1 MRKAFFLTSLPQLQ
15 KGAVVSALG
24 FALFVGTSALAPER
38 SGWVALV
45 FAGVSLYVFW
55 SLALCAGAGKGDRQ
69 LFPGLGAGSGDAHAV
84 CLRRAVGER
93 VAGAVKQI
101 KNRAPD
107 ERPAPVYI
115 YERICYVL
123 C

>member
-24 FALFVGTSALAPER
+24 FALFVGTSALAP
-38 SGWVALV
+38 
-45 FAGVSLYVFW
+45 
-55 SLALCAGAGKGDRQ
+55 
-69 LFPGLGAGSGDAHAV
+69 
-84 CLRRAVGER
+84 
-93 VAGAVKQI
+93 
-101 KNRAPD
+101 
-107 ERPAPVYI
+107 VYI

>member
-55 SLALCAGAGKGDRQ
+55 SLALCAGREKGIVSYSLAWGQ
-69 LFPGLGAGSGDAHAV
+69 
-84 CLRRAVGER
+84 
-93 VAGAVKQI
+93 GAVTLMLCVC
-101 KNRAPD
+101 A
-107 ERPAPVYI
+107 
-115 YERICYVL
+115 VL
-123 C
+123 SVREWLGL